1 MASADNSQLVDAVG
15 PKTRGSATAAE
26 ELVRSL
32 ISTDKDVAA
41 NPVNFGCCKIA
52 GNVVVLIL
60 TTFLFALITAVQFYF
75 GGVVTHSA
83 ALLEDCW
90 CMLVDALSYFLN
102 IWAELAPA
110 SMKRKLQLTVP
121 IISLSVLTGLTI
133 YQVKDAFATIKECQH
148 GCEGDGVNP
157 WIVWTFGF
165 VGLIFDIISITA
177 FCWNRKKQTQKG
189 LPVNMLAAFMHV
201 GSDFIRSLTTTI
213 EGTIMFNS
221 GVNTDLIDAWACV
234 IITVCVLAAIM
245 YGLYEVIS
253 DIRTFLRTGE

>member
-1 MASADNSQLVDAVG
+1 MATNVDHSKLVAAETKG
-15 PKTRGSATAAE
+15 GKTAAE

-32 ISTDKDVAA
+32 ISTDKEGDINV
-41 NPVNFGCCKIA
+41 VSLGCCKIA

-110 SMKRKLQLTVP
+110 KIKRKLQLTVP

-133 YQVKDAFATIKECQH
+133 YQTIGAIQTIKECSNF
-148 GCEGDGVNP
+148 CEGDGVKP
-157 WIVWTFGF
+157 IIVWSFGF
-165 VGLIFDIISITA
+165 IGLCFDIVSIAA

-213 EGTIMFNS
+213 EGAIMFNPN
-221 GVNTDLIDAWACV
+221 VNTDLVDAWACV
-234 IITVCVLAAIM
+234 IISILVVSGIL
-245 YGLYEVIS
+245 YGMVEVVRDIS
-253 DIRTFLRTGE
+253 TFIRTGK

>member
-1 MASADNSQLVDAVG
+1 MATADNARLVAVSE
-15 PKTRGSATAAE
+15 PKPRGSATAAE
-26 ELVRSL
+26 GLVRSL
-32 ISTDKDVAA
+32 ISTDKEEAV

-110 SMKRKLQLTVP
+110 NLKRKLQLTVP

-133 YQVKDAFATIKECQH
+133 YQVLGAFDTIKECH
-148 GCEGDGVNP
+148 DGCDGDGVKP
-157 WIVWTFGF
+157 IIVWTFGF
-165 VGLIFDIISITA
+165 VGLVFDIISIGA

-213 EGTIMFNS
+213 EGAIMFNPN
-221 GVNTDLIDAWACV
+221 VNTDLIDAWACV
-234 IITVCVLAAIM
+234 IITVCVVAAIM
-245 YGLYEVIS
+245 YGLFEVVS
-253 DIRTFLRTGE
+253 DIRTFLRTGK